1 MGGLSISLADGQ
13 NAAWDDLIREAGGT
27 LYHRNSTLEVV
38 ARTFGHRIYRLAA
51 WRDASLV
58 GVLPVVRL
66 KSFAFGDFLVSLP
79 LFNYGGPVV
88 IDESAAPALLERA
101 AALID
106 ELGVSHAE
114 IRCADRVYADW
125 EQRTDKVVM
134 RLKLAATADEQF
146 AKFSSKLRAQ
156 VRRPTKDGFTTRV
169 GGAELLDAFY
179 RVFSINMR
187 DLGTPVYPKR
197 FFANLLEAWRDES
210 RIVLVERQSQI
221 AAAGFLVRDRD
232 TVEIPWASSLRDFN
246 RFSVNMLL
254 YWESLQHAIRTGA
267 TWFDFGR
274 SSRDSGTFKFKAQ
287 WGAEPLQL
295 RWHYR
300 SRAGGSLPNLTP
312 NNPKYRLALAIWRR
326 LPLAVSNTIGPWLAR
341 GLP

>member
-1 MGGLSISLADGQ
+1 MGDLSISSAEGQ
-13 NAAWDDLIREAGGT
+13 NAAWDDLIARAGGT
-27 LYHRNSTLEVV
+27 LYHRSSTLDAVT
-38 ARTFGHRIYRLAA
+38 RTFGHRIYRLAA
-51 WRDASLV
+51 WRDGRMV
-58 GVLPVVRL
+58 GALPVVRL

-79 LFNYGGPVV
+79 LFNYGGPVAT
-88 IDESAAPALLERA
+88 DDA
-101 AALID
+101 AAGALIEKAGALVG

-114 IRCADRVYADW
+114 IRCVGRTYEGW

-134 RLKLAATADEQF
+134 RLALAATADEQF
-146 AKFSSKLRAQ
+146 ARFTSKLRAQ
-156 VRRPTKDGFTTRV
+156 IRRPSKDGFTARV
-169 GGAELLDAFY
+169 GGIELVDEFY

-197 FFANLLEAWRDES
+197 FFTHLLEAWQTES
-210 RIVLVERQSQI
+210 RIVLVEREGQV

-232 TVEIPWASSLRDFN
+232 TVEIPWASALRAFN

-254 YWESLQHAIRTGA
+254 YWESIQFAIA
-267 TWFDFGR
+267 TRAAWFDFGR

-295 RWHYR
+295 QWHYR

-312 NNPKYRLALAIWRR
+312 NNPKYRLALAVWRR
-326 LPLAVSNTIGPWLAR
+326 LPVAVSNTIGPWLAR